1 MGRWKEGRRDGP
13 DGWEYGNTFVN
24 PFGGAVASFD
34 VHGLALGRA
43 VGVGAQR
50 VGNLTGQ
57 LHLLFHRRVE
67 SRIEAGRRVHPTFY
81 ITKTYLKPPINL
93 RLIFLT
99 SSRSQISRKI
109 RRRCKNLL
117 QVDGPASFRAYG
129 SSVVVPFLRK
139 KKENKRINETNESE
153 SRARRDWSPSKD
165 RSSRR

>member
-81 ITKTYLKPPINL
+81 ITKTYLKPTINL
-93 RLIFLT
+93 RSFFSRLLGVKSPEKSDAGVKIFC
-99 SSRSQISRKI
+99 RSMGLPVSGLMAPA
-109 RRRCKNLL
+109 LL
-117 QVDGPASFRAYG
+117 FPSYV
-129 SSVVVPFLRK
+129 RK
-139 KKENKRINETNESE
+139 KKTKE
-153 SRARRDWSPSKD
+153 
-165 RSSRR
+165 